1 MLLTGLYHKLHG
13 VPRPV
18 AMKKTVIKRRKR
30 VPAVGS
36 TSTGGRGTNAELPS
50 PASAPASV
58 PTVTAPPPHVAPP
71 LDDKAHRASP
81 PFGHRAPQPH
91 SEHRINRPLGP
102 EAYGL
107 AGRYGKPSTPAG
119 MNLPGSTSTSSLNI
133 PERKKPWWQEGREGR
148 DREKEEKDREARER
162 EGVSHISFIDSSCF
176 FPCFSYDRLPSICEE
191 VSSPSHLIR
200 CAIGHVMVTIC
211 DYDDPPIQV
220 TIYFPLFSF
229 SCWLAMSPIA
239 SSFYLVLFSFHV
251 LQSFVL
257 KSVESHG

>member
-1 MLLTGLYHKLHG
+1 MSSTGLYHKLHG

-36 TSTGGRGTNAELPS
+36 TSTSTGGRGANAEHPS
-50 PASAPASV
+50 PASAPAPV

-81 PFGHRAPQPH
+81 PFGHRTPQSH
-91 SEHRINRPLGP
+91 SEHRINHPIGP

-107 AGRYGKPSTPAG
+107 AGRYSKPPSAS
-119 MNLPGSTSTSSLNI
+119 MNLPGSASTSSLNL

-162 EGVSHISFIDSSCF
+162 EGVSHISFIDFPFFLPVFIKSLIKSSTILQF
-176 FPCFSYDRLPSICEE
+176 VKKSIAISNDKVCN
-191 VSSPSHLIR
+191 R
-200 CAIGHVMVTIC
+200 CHVVVTIC
-211 DYDDPPIQV
+211 D
-220 TIYFPLFSF
+220 
-229 SCWLAMSPIA
+229 
-239 SSFYLVLFSFHV
+239 
-251 LQSFVL
+251 
-257 KSVESHG
+257 